1 MAARGSDHS
10 ALVDQWRHM
19 VAGVAV
25 TRRRLDAALE
35 TSGLSPQFFDVLYL
49 LLKAD
54 NHALPMTLLAR
65 EISMTSGGF
74 TKLADRM
81 AREGLIDRRSS
92 SDDRRV
98 VNATLTDEG
107 LALANRASTLYEE
120 SLRSFLLGPVS
131 ASELKM
137 AAAVLHTLAEA
148 HGSAVEIEPTVAA
161 APAPFDPTRP
171 ERRRTPR

>member
-1 MAARGSDHS
+1 MAARDSDDS

-25 TRRRLDAALE
+25 TRRRLDTALE
-35 TSGLSPQFFDVLYL
+35 NSGVSPQFFDVLYL
-49 LLKAD
+49 LLHAD

-98 VNATLTDEG
+98 VNATLTDDG
-107 LALANRASTLYEE
+107 RALATRATTIYEDA
-120 SLRSFLLGPVS
+120 LRSYLLGAVS
-131 ASELKM
+131 AGDLDTT
-137 AAAVLHTLAEA
+137 ATVLHTLAET
-148 HGSAVEIEPTVAA
+148 HGAAIEIEAAIAA
-161 APAPFDPTRP
+161 APAPFDPTHA
-171 ERRRTPR
+171 ERRRSPR

>member
-1 MAARGSDHS
+1 MPAREPEQPT
-10 ALVDQWRHM
+10 LVDQWRHM
-19 VAGVAV
+19 VAGVDV

-35 TSGLSPQFFDVLYL
+35 ASGVSPQFYDVLHL
-49 LLKAD
+49 LLHAD

-98 VNATLTDEG
+98 VNATLTDAG
-107 LALANRASTLYEE
+107 RALATRASALYDDA
-120 SLRSFLLGPVS
+120 LRACLLGPVS
-131 ASELKM
+131 AADL
-137 AAAVLHTLAEA
+137 AVAATVLRALAAV
-148 HGSAVEIEPTVAA
+148 HGSAIEVEPAA
-161 APAPFDPTRP
+161 ASGPAPFDPSRQ
-171 ERRRTPR
+171 ERRRAPR